1 MNFHEAE
8 IGGEIRRL
16 TNLPGESA
24 ALPLLAGGG
33 ERSDRTLHRSWLS
46 RSIGSTDIA
55 AGWDLL
61 RAERARLDAFIEG
74 ASGSA
79 AHDPRQWLRDTR

>member
-1 MNFHEAE
+1 VAE
-8 IGGEIRRL
+8 SDPIARF
-16 TNLPGESA
+16 TVPGC
-24 ALPLLAGGG
+24 
-33 ERSDRTLHRSWLS
+33 

-61 RAERARLDAFIEG
+61 RAERARLDAFIEV